1 MEGKVVRPRGK
12 SVEPVPRQRVVLHR
26 VAVDSQGAIDS
37 TLTGGDGA
45 FRFRYRARRDS
56 ALYILTA
63 RHDGIAYIS
72 MPLRRAV
79 VRGGEAEITIF
90 DTTSGPVPIRVR
102 GHHMVL
108 SAADA
113 DGVRELAE
121 VFELS
126 NDSSVTRISVDG
138 RTPVWST
145 AVPAGAKDLRIGQ
158 SDAPAEAMALVGG
171 RVTIVAPFAPGIK
184 QVSFALHL
192 PPAAFPLVMAL
203 AQDAP
208 VLEVLLE
215 ESAAKVEGAKLVSR
229 GSVSQEGRVFQRWIA
244 TDVAANA
251 ALRISVPP
259 PAVAARRQRMLLV
272 QLLVLGLGA
281 LMILAFARSFARRP
295 ERLAF
300 GQRHLRGPLTDLF
313 ARVPSEGAE
322 SPELLARAVAELDR
336 RFERM
341 RAPSDAERAAYTDQR
356 EALKRRLARA
366 LEAARSSR

>member
-1 MEGKVVRPRGK
+1 
-12 SVEPVPRQRVVLHR
+12 
-26 VAVDSQGAIDS
+26 
-37 TLTGGDGA
+37 
-45 FRFRYRARRDS
+45 
-56 ALYILTA
+56 
-63 RHDGIAYIS
+63 
-72 MPLRRAV
+72 
-79 VRGGEAEITIF
+79 
-90 DTTSGPVPIRVR
+90 
-102 GHHMVL
+102 
-108 SAADA
+108 
-113 DGVRELAE
+113 
-121 VFELS
+121 
-126 NDSSVTRISVDG
+126 
-138 RTPVWST
+138 
-145 AVPAGAKDLRIGQ
+145 
-158 SDAPAEAMALVGG
+158 
-171 RVTIVAPFAPGIK
+171 
-184 QVSFALHL
+184 HL

-251 ALRISVPP
+251 TLRISVPP

-300 GQRHLRGPLTDLF
+300 GQRHLRAPLTDLL
-313 ARVPSEGAE
+313 ARVPPEGAE
-322 SPELLARAVAELDR
+322 SPEMLARAVAELDR

-366 LEAARSSR
+366 LEAARSAR